1 MAEFFDVEGEGEQG
15 ASGSA
20 GSSIDWRNGNSLW
33 SSVLI
38 ETWVRCGLTTAVV
51 CPGSRSTPLTIALA
65 CHPQVEAIPVLD
77 ERSGAFLAL
86 GRSRMA
92 GNPVVLVCTS
102 GTAGANFFPAVIEAR
117 ESGVPLIVVTA
128 DRPPELRDCSAGQ
141 AIDQVRLFGSYP
153 VAQAELALPEPTW
166 ELLSYL
172 RQTAV
177 MFWQRSRLTPG
188 PVHLNAP
195 FRDPLPPLP
204 DPRQAGMI
212 AALRDRWAQSDFFQS
227 LAISSGTAS
236 PSPVT
241 LPSPRSP
248 QIDPPCQ
255 AATAPILTQWRTTE
269 RGLIIVGPA
278 CPVDP
283 QRYCQEVGAIARALG
298 WPVLAEGLSPLRN
311 YADHNPTAIAGYDLI
326 LRNRAIAAQLQPQQI
341 IQLGS
346 LPTSKPLREWLA
358 AQPAPRWVIDPG
370 DRNRDPLHGP
380 THHLTL
386 DLATLAT
393 LLTNLPEPSRPD
405 PLPDRPPDRPSPYTA
420 QWLQADRQIQ
430 RAIAR
435 LFDPLPEFVES
446 KVAWVLARSLPPG
459 TPLFIS
465 NSMPVRDVETVWP
478 LGDRAIRP
486 QFNRGA
492 NGIDGSLS
500 TAIGMVW
507 GDRPGVM
514 LTGDLALLHDT
525 NGFLQAQRL
534 RGHLTIVLIN
544 NNGGGIF
551 GMLPIAQFDPPFEDF
566 FATPQTVDWAKLGA
580 AYGVEYELIVSWEQL
595 RSRIAQLPATGVRL
609 LEVRCDRHHDA
620 QWRKIHYPQLAATLT

>member
-1 MAEFFDVEGEGEQG
+1 MSEF
-15 ASGSA
+15 SGVGDECGPG
-20 GSSIDWRNGNSLW
+20 GSGGNGSQVDWRNGNSLW
-33 SSVLI
+33 ASVLI

-65 CHPQVEAIPVLD
+65 QHPQVEAIPVLD

-92 GNPVVLVCTS
+92 GRPVVLVCTS

-141 AIDQVRLFGSYP
+141 AIDQIRLFGAYP
-153 VAQAELALPEPTW
+153 VAQAELALPEPSW
-166 ELLSYL
+166 DLLTYL

-177 MFWQRSRLTPG
+177 RFWQRSLAAPG
-188 PVHLNAP
+188 PVHLNVP
-195 FRDPLPPLP
+195 LRDPLPPLP
-204 DPRQAGMI
+204 DPAQAGAI
-212 AALRDRWAQSDFFQS
+212 AALRDRWDQSDFFQG
-227 LAISSGTAS
+227 LAS
-236 PSPVT
+236 PNGAEVAAAGAEARSPF
-241 LPSPRSP
+241 LHPPSP
-248 QIDPPCQ
+248 
-255 AATAPILTQWRTTE
+255 AAIAPILGQWQATE
-269 RGLIIVGPA
+269 RGLIIAGPA
-278 CPVDP
+278 CPTDP
-283 QRYCQEVGAIARALG
+283 ERYCQDVAAIARALG

-311 YADHNPTAIAGYDLI
+311 YAALNPNLIAGYDLI
-326 LRNRAIAAQLQPQQI
+326 LRNRAIAAQLQPQQV

-346 LPTSKPLREWLA
+346 LPTSKPLRAWLA
-358 AQPAPRWVIDPG
+358 AHPAPRWVIDPG
-370 DRNRDPLHGP
+370 DHNRDPLHGP
-380 THHLTL
+380 TQHLTL
-386 DLATLAT
+386 ALGTFASVV
-393 LLTNLPEPSRPD
+393 SRGCAETPGLIPD
-405 PLPDRPPDRPSPYTA
+405 HPSPYTA
-420 QWLQADRQIQ
+420 QWLQADQQIQ
-430 RAIAR
+430 TAIAR
-435 LFDPLPEFVES
+435 LLDPLPALVES
-446 KVAWVLARSLPPG
+446 KVAWVLARSLPPA

-465 NSMPVRDVETVWP
+465 NSMPVRDVETFWP

-486 QFNRGA
+486 QFNRGT

-507 GDRPGVM
+507 GDRPGVI

-566 FATPQTVDWAKLGA
+566 FATPQTVDFPKLCA
-580 AYGVEYELIVSWEQL
+580 AYGVDYEPITSWEQL
-595 RSRIAQLPATGVRL
+595 RSRLTELPTTGVRL
-609 LEVRCDRHHDA
+609 LEVRCDRRHDA
-620 QWRKIHYPQLAATLT
+620 QWRKTHAPQLAATLKA